1 MNKNKLS
8 ELKDYLSALV
18 SHVLFE
24 YNGRSCGI
32 NPLAFNNFEM
42 WMGEKYMTA
51 RSVEEVLSVKFFDGK
66 SIEEIWDDVTEL
78 EY

>member
-1 MNKNKLS
+1 MTID
-8 ELKDYLSALV
+8 ELKDYLSACT

-32 NPLAFNNFEM
+32 DPLSQDEFDM
-42 WMGEKYMTA
+42 WVGKNVMVA
-51 RSVEEVLSVKFFDGK
+51 RSAEEALNVKFFDGK
-66 SIEEIWDDVTEL
+66 SIKEIWDDVTEL

>member
-1 MNKNKLS
+1 MTIS
-8 ELKDYLSALV
+8 ELKDYLTAMV

-32 NPLAFNNFEM
+32 DPLSFNIFEM
-42 WMGEKYMTA
+42 WIGEEYMTA

-66 SIEEIWDDVTEL
+66 SVKEIWDDVTEL